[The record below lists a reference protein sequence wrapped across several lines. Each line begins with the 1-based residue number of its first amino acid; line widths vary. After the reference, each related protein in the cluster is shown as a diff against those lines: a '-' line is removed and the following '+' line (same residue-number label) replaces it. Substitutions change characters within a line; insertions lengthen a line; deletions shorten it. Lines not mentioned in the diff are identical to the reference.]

1 MLLTFLYHQVGLG
14 KYTNTLS
21 LLDKQFSYLSQ
32 NFPIVVPGDLLM
44 PFSTSICLTFD
55 DATEDFYH
63 EVFPLLKKYQIK
75 ALLAVPVSLVETPNY
90 CSWQMLREVSQS
102 RLVKIASHS
111 MSHAVLTNPEV
122 DYCFEL
128 TASKK
133 ILENQLQTKVDTF
146 VYPFGKF
153 SQSIHKEAKKHY
165 RYIMRIGS
173 SCNFSWNNFHHLHY
187 RIPSD
192 NLSHYLEN
200 LTLLKKIKYF
210 FNFLKNTIR
219 LR

>member
-14 KYTNTLS
+14 KYANTLS
-21 LLDKQFSYLSQ
+21 LLDKQFSYLAQ
-32 NFPIVVPGDLLM
+32 KYPVVIPGDPLK
-44 PFSTSICLTFD
+44 PFSTSVCLTFD
-55 DATEDFYH
+55 DATKDFYQ

-75 ALLAVPVSLVETPNY
+75 ALLAVPVSLIETPNY
-90 CSWQMLREVSQS
+90 CNWQMLREIYQS
-102 RLVKIASHS
+102 KLVKIASHS
-111 MSHAVLTNPEV
+111 MTHAVLTNPKI

-128 TASKK
+128 TTSKK

-153 SQSIHKEAKKHY
+153 NRNIHKEAKKHY

-173 SCNFSWNNFHHLHY
+173 SCNLSWNNFHHLNY

-200 LTLLKKIKYF
+200 LTLLNKIKYS